1 MRIVCPICK
10 KVVEDAPADL
20 ETRPFCSPR
29 CKQIDLANWLEGK
42 YRISRPVSP
51 EDLSDE
57 EFTLN

>member
-10 KVVEDAPADL
+10 KVLPDVPADY
-20 ETRPFCSPR
+20 ESRPFCSSR

-42 YRISRPVSP
+42 YRISRPVHA
-51 EDLSDE
+51 EEVSDE